1 MQTDAQKIYNSPVTW
16 ELNNGLFFSFIVARL
31 DLLHPFVS
39 GNKFFKLKYNLQ
51 RTITENKQGI
61 ITMGGAYS
69 NHLAATAWACYENN
83 LTSVGI
89 IRGDIQNPLNNTLL
103 FCQQHGMKLIAV
115 DRGQY
120 HRSSAIVQ
128 QIIASY
134 DQYFF
139 VPEGGDNEEGLQG
152 CTEILSFLKDA
163 DSFTHIVCC
172 MGTGTTFQGISKAA
186 ASDQTVIGIPVLK
199 IKEAD
204 QLLFQQQQISNAAA
218 AKQVILFDHAGA
230 GYAKTSAQQLD
241 FMNLFYQKTTIPTDI
256 VYTGKLM
263 QAVLQLAEQNY
274 FRAADKVVVLHTGGL
289 QGNNSI
295 ADGRLLF

>member
-1 MQTDAQKIYNSPVTW
+1 MQTVVQKIDISPVTW
-16 ELNNGLFFSFIVARL
+16 KLNNGRLFSFTVARL
-31 DLLHPFVS
+31 DALHPFVS

-51 RTITENKQGI
+51 RTIAENKQGI
-61 ITMGGAYS
+61 VTMGGAYS
-69 NHLAATAWACYENN
+69 NHLAATAWACYENE

-89 IRGDIQNPLNNTLL
+89 IRGDLKEPLNNTLL

-115 DRGQY
+115 DRNQY
-120 HRSSAIVQ
+120 HRNSPVVQ
-128 QIIASY
+128 QIIAEHS
-134 DQYFF
+134 QHFF
-139 VPEGGDNEEGLQG
+139 IPEGGDNAEGLQG
-152 CTEILSFLKDA
+152 CTEILSLLEGA
-163 DSFTHIVCC
+163 ASYSHIVCC
-172 MGTGTTFQGISKAA
+172 MGTGTTFKGICMG
-186 ASDQTVIGIPVLK
+186 ASSQQTVVGIPVLK
-199 IKEAD
+199 IKEED
-204 QLLFQQQQISNAAA
+204 RLSFQQQHSSSVSA
-218 AKQVILFDHAGA
+218 AKQQIFFEYPGA

-241 FMNLFYQKTTIPTDI
+241 FMNLFYQKTEIPTDI

>member
-51 RTITENKQGI
+51 RTIAENKQGI
-61 ITMGGAYS
+61 VTMGGAYS
-69 NHLAATAWACYENN
+69 NHLAATAWACYENK

-172 MGTGTTFQGISKAA
+172 MGTGTTFQGISRAA

-274 FRAADKVVVLHTGGL
+274 FTAADKVVVLHTGGL